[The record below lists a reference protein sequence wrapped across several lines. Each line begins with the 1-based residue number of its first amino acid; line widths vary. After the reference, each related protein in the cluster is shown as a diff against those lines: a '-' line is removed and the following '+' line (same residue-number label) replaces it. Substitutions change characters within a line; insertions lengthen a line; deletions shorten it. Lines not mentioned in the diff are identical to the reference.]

1 MIFTEPGREG
11 RSCLQTIAYPF
22 LLLQNCRGEKLLY
35 QRTEGPVLESEQY
48 GKVPAVKTF
57 ASYNEEKGEVK
68 VFALNLT
75 QEEANLSVCIPAFR
89 KLRLIKRAVY
99 QGNLSDKNVCGSE
112 PCGIVRTIEDTAL
125 EDGCGT
131 VCVHPYSL
139 TMFVFSV
146 K

>member
-75 QEEANLSVCIPAFR
+75 QEEANVSVHIPAFR
-89 KLRLIKRAVY
+89 KLRLVKKAVY

-112 PCGIVRTIEDTAL
+112 PCGIVQMEENTTFEGG
-125 EDGCGT
+125 DGS
-131 VCVHPYSL
+131 VSEHPYSL